1 MSSRNSGFP
10 VALAL
15 LCLIIL
21 GAMLGG
27 AILKDRTQEIKKPSS
42 GLMVLGD
49 KSAIDNFV
57 KDTLEATREN
67 LSAKAVEVQKNIVA
81 TLERE
86 VSELTQSQIEAVKV
100 QICRDWGVITPVP
113 TNQP

>member
-1 MSSRNSGFP
+1 MKSRNFGFP
-10 VALAL
+10 VAIAL
-15 LCLIIL
+15 ICLITL
-21 GAMLGG
+21 GAVLGG
-27 AILKDRTQEIKKPSS
+27 AILKNRAKEPIKPKS

-57 KDTLEATREN
+57 KDTLEDTREN
-67 LSAKAVEVQKNIVA
+67 LSVKAVEVQKNIVA
-81 TLERE
+81 ILERE